1 MKPASYDVI
10 IVGSGLAAIT
20 TALSL
25 PKDCQVLLI
34 CKGEIADTSSR
45 FAQGGIAAVMAPTD
59 SVQEHVTDTLIAGA
73 GLCDPNTT
81 EQIIHQGADAI
92 AWLSSLAVPFSTTK
106 EGLHLTKEGGHNRRR
121 ICHVADHTGQSV
133 MACLWANMQT
143 RPNIHVLERCFVT
156 DILTE
161 LDVKTKK
168 VHCKGVV
175 CLINQQSK
183 KYDADKVVLATGGLG
198 QIYQYTTAPEVCTGD
213 GIAMAY
219 RAGCRIVNA
228 EFVQFHPTGFDDAMA
243 QTALISEAVRG
254 EGGRLIN
261 AQGERFMSNYD
272 ERLELAPR
280 DVVARSIIK
289 EAQRTAQGVFLD
301 ISHQSDE
308 FIKQHFPKIYQSC
321 LAKGVDITKQ
331 PIPVTPV
338 QHYFCGGVLT
348 DVSGRSD
355 VVGLYCLGE
364 MAYTGLHGANRLA
377 SNSLLECLVMG
388 QNAAKSLQEPLA
400 KWSNRDVLPN
410 WSVQT
415 HQKDINLASSIP
427 LDVAQ
432 IKQLMQQHLGV
443 MRRQEDVAKTVELL
457 AGGLADL
464 STQNL
469 TTQSQIQKLNLT
481 MCAYLV
487 AKASLD
493 RPHSIGCHYW
503 VENEPNLIAPNRLPK
518 VV

>member
-1 MKPASYDVI
+1 MEQGSYDVL
-10 IVGSGLAAIT
+10 IVGSGLAALT

-25 PKDCQVLLI
+25 PKDCQILLM
-34 CKGEIADTSSR
+34 CKGKIAEASSR

-59 SVQEHVTDTLIAGA
+59 SIEAHMTDTFIAGA
-73 GLCDPNTT
+73 GLCDPHTT
-81 EQIIHQGADAI
+81 EQIIRQGADAI
-92 AWLSSLAVPFSTTK
+92 AWLRDLAVPFSTT
-106 EGLHLTKEGGHNRRR
+106 EQGLHLTKEGGHSRRR
-121 ICHVADHTGQSV
+121 ICHVADYTGQSV
-133 MACLWANMQT
+133 MECLWAQMQS

-156 DILTE
+156 DILTAYNA
-161 LDVKTKK
+161 KTKK
-168 VHCKGVV
+168 VHCQGVV
-175 CLINQQSK
+175 CLMNHQSK
-183 KYDADKVVLATGGLG
+183 KYYADKVVLATGGLG

-228 EFVQFHPTGFDDAMA
+228 EFVQFHPTGFDDGMA

-261 AQGERFMSNYD
+261 ARGERFMSNYD
-272 ERLELAPR
+272 DRLELAPR
-280 DVVARSIIK
+280 DIVARSITQ
-289 EAQRTAQGVFLD
+289 EMQRTAQGVFLD
-301 ISHQSDE
+301 ISHQSDA
-308 FIKQHFPKIYQSC
+308 FIKLHFPKIHQSC
-321 LAKGVDITKQ
+321 LAKGVDMTKQ

-348 DVSGRSD
+348 DASGRSD

-388 QNAAKSLQEPLA
+388 QNAAKSLQEPLT
-400 KWSNRDVLPN
+400 KWVSRDVLPN
-410 WSVQT
+410 WSIQT
-415 HQKDINLASSIP
+415 QKQLNLVSSAP

-432 IKQLMQQHLGV
+432 IKRLMQQYLGV
-443 MRRQEDVAKTVELL
+443 MRRQGDVAKTVELL
-457 AGGLADL
+457 AGALAEL

-469 TTQSQIQKLNLT
+469 TTQSQIEQLNLT
-481 MCAYLV
+481 TCAYLV

-493 RPHSIGCHYW
+493 RAHSIGCHHW
-503 VENEPNLIAPNRLPK
+503 AEDGLDLIAPNRLPK
-518 VV
+518 AG